1 MIGPHANQFV
11 LKDPNQTFS
20 SVLAYEP
27 FLKDLFPGTLGVK
40 DFEDHA
46 RHRRI
51 LQSAFHKKCLV
62 GYVELLNELS
72 IEQMKSWAC
81 GPVLQEFCSGEG
93 PTSGPGLSSLL
104 GQTLNAETRRL
115 GKLFLNLVS
124 ASTAVVRLPLGFTTY
139 GRGLEAKEALW
150 EFLEAELPQRR
161 SELTADLFSHV
172 AHAVSEDGREAQ

>member
-72 IEQMKSWAC
+72 IEQMK
-81 GPVLQEFCSGEG
+81 
-93 PTSGPGLSSLL
+93 
-104 GQTLNAETRRL
+104 
-115 GKLFLNLVS
+115 
-124 ASTAVVRLPLGFTTY
+124 
-139 GRGLEAKEALW
+139 
-150 EFLEAELPQRR
+150 ELPVDR
-161 SELTADLFSHV
+161 SFKSFVRVKDLLLDQACLLF
-172 AHAVSEDGREAQ
+172 

>member
-1 MIGPHANQFV
+1 MRHSWSKVRVDDWAPPQPVCSQGPKSD
-11 LKDPNQTFS
+11 LFS

-72 IEQMKSWAC
+72 IEQMK
-81 GPVLQEFCSGEG
+81 
-93 PTSGPGLSSLL
+93 
-104 GQTLNAETRRL
+104 
-115 GKLFLNLVS
+115 
-124 ASTAVVRLPLGFTTY
+124 
-139 GRGLEAKEALW
+139 
-150 EFLEAELPQRR
+150 ELPVDR
-161 SELTADLFSHV
+161 SFKSFVRVKDLLLWTRLVFF
-172 AHAVSEDGREAQ
+172 